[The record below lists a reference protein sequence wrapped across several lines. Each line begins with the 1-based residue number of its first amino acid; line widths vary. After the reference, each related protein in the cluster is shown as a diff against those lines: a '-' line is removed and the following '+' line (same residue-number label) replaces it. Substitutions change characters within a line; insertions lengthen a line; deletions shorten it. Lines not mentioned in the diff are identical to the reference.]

1 MDDAQTYPRLLRRV
15 QAVLVDSLIFLFVIV
30 AWWYALPLLSSL
42 PPGVRIA
49 IPIFA
54 WILLDP
60 VLVTF
65 TGGSPGHHLRGLVV
79 LSEADGAPLNLVRS
93 LIRALVKSLTGWWA
107 FIFVLMTRRHQ
118 ALHDLVSGSI
128 VRLRHP
134 QALPVYERVAER
146 ETDAGRFRYPP
157 RWRRFLVIL
166 VYLLVATLT
175 LTVVQAWLFSHAC
188 YYRGICSPID
198 TAIAFITSLAWFI
211 ANGATI
217 VQGWRSRLFGAR
229 RQPLEE

>member
-15 QAVLVDSLIFLFVIV
+15 QAVLVDSLILFFIIL
-30 AWWYALPLLSSL
+30 AWWYALPLLGSL

-49 IPIFA
+49 IPILA

-60 VLVTF
+60 LLVTF

-79 LSEADGAPLNLVRS
+79 LSAADGGPLNLIRS

-134 QALPVYERVAER
+134 QALPVHERIAER
-146 ETDAGRFRYPP
+146 ETDSDRFRYPP
-157 RWRRFLVIL
+157 GWRRFLVIV
-166 VYLLVATLT
+166 VYLLAITLV
-175 LTVVQAWLFSHAC
+175 LIVVQAWLFSEAC
-188 YYRGICSPID
+188 YYQGICSSID
-198 TAIAFITSLAWFI
+198 TTMAFVTSLAWFFAI
-211 ANGATI
+211 GATL

-229 RQPLEE
+229 KRPLAE